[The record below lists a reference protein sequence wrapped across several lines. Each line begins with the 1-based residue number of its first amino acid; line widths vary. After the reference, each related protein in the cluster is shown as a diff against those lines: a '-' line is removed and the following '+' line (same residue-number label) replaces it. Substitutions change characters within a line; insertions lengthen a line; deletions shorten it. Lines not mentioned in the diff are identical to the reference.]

1 MLEAAADEVS
11 YLRIRKEA
19 FLNRLEREPATMEKR
34 YGIRRDLIKKS
45 HIDDHSSDE
54 LTSDPGNE
62 DSQELYGKFL
72 KTLKLI
78 PLLLRNLRNSRGFNF
93 INLINL

>member
-1 MLEAAADEVS
+1 
-11 YLRIRKEA
+11 
-19 FLNRLEREPATMEKR
+19 MEKR
-34 YGIRRDLIKKS
+34 YGIRGDLIKKS

-72 KTLKLI
+72 KTLKFI
-78 PLLLRNLRNSRGFNF
+78 YPLLRKLRSRGYLNF

>member
-1 MLEAAADEVS
+1 MD
-11 YLRIRKEA
+11 
-19 FLNRLEREPATMEKR
+19 KR
-34 YGIRRDLIKKS
+34 YGIRGDLIKKS

-72 KTLKLI
+72 KTT
-78 PLLLRNLRNSRGFNF
+78 NLYGSYCANCESGSDERPS
-93 INLINL
+93 LA